1 MEKNA
6 SEVEKSKIF
15 EILDFKIFCLFSQFL
30 NEFQLQVSGPS
41 QQARWDIFFEYW
53 NFYFTFLKARVMI
66 KTFWKKFL
74 KFTLKWHFPL
84 FWALDPPK
92 VAFESQSCWHTGIQV
107 IICLGFHG
115 EGFWVKKVLSRAL
128 WKCPFLPKTRFWS
141 CFSLLDPYFWL
152 NFPPIVPIFCWPIC
166 CAPIGTFWG
175 VLGRKIS
182 S

>member
-1 MEKNA
+1 MLQKLNTQ
-6 SEVEKSKIF
+6 KFLKF
-15 EILDFKIFCLFSQFL
+15 WILKYFFFFSQFL
-30 NEFQLQVSGPS
+30 NEFQLQVSDPS
-41 QQARWDIFFEYW
+41 QQALWDNFFEYW
-53 NFYFTFLKARVMI
+53 NFYFTFLKAGVMI
-66 KTFWKKFL
+66 KNILEKIL
-74 KFTLKWHFPL
+74 KIYLKWHFPL

-115 EGFWVKKVLSRAL
+115 KGFWIKKVLSRAL
-128 WKCPFLPKTRFWS
+128 WKCLFLPKTRFWS

>member
-1 MEKNA
+1 LEKNA

-15 EILDFKIFCLFSQFL
+15 EILDFKIFFLFFSIFKLFLAPGQWPITTGLLRQFFSVL
-30 NEFQLQVSGPS
+30 KLL
-41 QQARWDIFFEYW
+41 
-53 NFYFTFLKARVMI
+53 FYLFKSRSNDK

-115 EGFWVKKVLSRAL
+115 EGFWVKKGALQSTLKMPVFAKNQVLKL
-128 WKCPFLPKTRFWS
+128 F
-141 CFSLLDPYFWL
+141 
-152 NFPPIVPIFCWPIC
+152 
-166 CAPIGTFWG
+166 
-175 VLGRKIS
+175 
-182 S
+182 